1 MDREWGVEESV
12 GVAAEP
18 AVVYRAVSEVR
29 RMGEW
34 SPECRAVW
42 ARRGPLRAGDRFV
55 GFNRRGLFVWFTTC
69 RVTTAEPGREFA
81 FRVDSFGLPIA
92 EWGYRFASDGDGGT
106 TLTEYWR
113 DLRTGRGAP
122 VAELLGKVFTGVPP
136 QRRAAANRAGMRAT
150 LERIRRALAV

>member
-12 GVAAEP
+12 AVAADP

-55 GFNRRGLFVWFTTC
+55 GFNRRGPFVWFTTC

-81 FRVDSFGLPIA
+81 FRVDALGLPVA
-92 EWGYRFASDGDGGT
+92 RWGYRFEPDGDGGT
-106 TLTEYWR
+106 TLTEYWQ

-122 VAELLGKVFTGVPP
+122 FAELLGKVFTGVPA

-150 LERIRRALAV
+150 LARIRQSLTA